1 MNLIVK
7 DFTGFDLPIF
17 IDNDQVYYRSLEE
30 TLNKY
35 TDFLEQNI
43 LDDRCLSRT
52 KSNVNKILSS
62 LSDYYQAKITEAQK
76 SISQVL
82 KEYINS
88 PFVVSELRES
98 YAFKSSASESLRP
111 TCYRLVYNYHWQ

>member
-17 IDNDQVYYRSLEE
+17 IDNEQVYYRSLEE

-35 TDFLEQNI
+35 TDFLEQNK
-43 LDDRCLSRT
+43 LDNRCLSRT

-82 KEYINS
+82 KEYLN
-88 PFVVSELRES
+88 P
-98 YAFKSSASESLRP
+98 
-111 TCYRLVYNYHWQ
+111 